1 MRPGE
6 AATDAAARSLIDWH
20 ARHGFCANCGGAT
33 TPFKAGWARSCGGC
47 GAEHFPRVAPVV
59 IMIAEHDGRALLG
72 RAASWPEGRYSALA
86 GFLEP
91 GESNEGAVA
100 RDIAEEAGGRGANV
114 RDRQSTR
121 RNPSH

>member
-33 TPFKAGWARSCGGC
+33 TPFKAGSARSCGGC
-47 GAEHFPRVAPVV
+47 GAEHFPRVDPVV

-72 RAASWPEGRYSALA
+72 RAARWPEGRCSAPA

-91 GESNEGAVA
+91 GQSNEAP
-100 RDIAEEAGGRGANV
+100 DGRGLAAAAG
-114 RDRQSTR
+114 DRR
-121 RNPSH
+121 RAGPGKRVEEMGR

>member
-6 AATDAAARSLIDWH
+6 AATYAAARSLIDWH

-59 IMIAEHDGRALLG
+59 IIIAEPDGRSLLG
-72 RAASWPEGRYSALA
+72 LAASCAEGRYSALA
-86 GFLEP
+86 GLLAP
-91 GESNEGAVA
+91 GDTPKGAA
-100 RDIAEEAGGRGANV
+100 ALR
-114 RDRQSTR
+114 
-121 RNPSH
+121 